1 MAEESEKTPIQSV
14 FAQQFADALASNRTE
29 QEDVTAQIA
38 GLQKRLEQL
47 QVDEA
52 WLTQAQDTLPAAL
65 APSEPEA
72 EPAAAVAEAPPSA
85 PAEQVEPSAPGEAA
99 AGAPQTTVPQPRQDR
114 SAQAEP
120 SKEPAKKAAAAKKKT
135 TAKKTTAK
143 KTTAE
148 KTTAK
153 KTTAKKTAAK
163 KTAAEQAP
171 APEAATA
178 EAPAEKAA
186 AEAKPGPPLWELI
199 QGILLKTPGQ
209 PCVAREVTDQLAK
222 DHPTR
227 ATSIQT
233 VRNNLETLVKKN
245 LAEKSHQQGSAMY
258 TAYADE
264 GAPSADEPAGG
275 EGEQAPETAD
285 EKVPAEV

>member
-1 MAEESEKTPIQSV
+1 MADESEKTPIQSV
-14 FAQQFADALASNRTE
+14 FAQQFAEALVANRTE

-85 PAEQVEPSAPGEAA
+85 PAEQPGPSAPAEAVTDT
-99 AGAPQTTVPQPRQDR
+99 PQTTVPQPRQDR

-120 SKEPAKKAAAAKKKT
+120 PKEPAKEAAAAKKKT

-153 KTTAKKTAAK
+153 KTAAK
-163 KTAAEQAP
+163 KTTAKKAAAEQAP

-186 AEAKPGPPLWELI
+186 AEEKPGPPLWELI

-209 PCVAREVTDQLAK
+209 PCVAREVADQLTK

-227 ATSIQT
+227 ATTIQT

-264 GAPSADEPAGG
+264 GAPAADEPAGG

-285 EKVPAEV
+285 EKVPVKV